1 MRKTKREAGI
11 KKWIVLGVIT
21 LMSLYPASARAATGN
36 ITIQLQG
43 DIDSSI
49 LYSKTATMVNG
60 LWELNEEYKECD
72 VDLNEI
78 KHAEELEEAARN
90 LLLYAQENHISVEES
105 EKKSGDNKIR
115 LENLEEGLYLITS
128 EETDAATMI
137 PTLVSVPNW
146 EGEEMSYEVA
156 VFPKF
161 VEKQTAPQT
170 GWDSKEGVWVVAIA
184 FSLGVVL
191 FAFCIRKRK
200 SA

>member
-1 MRKTKREAGI
+1 MRRAKREAEI
-11 KKWIVLGVIT
+11 KKWIILGVIT
-21 LMSLYPASARAATGN
+21 LMSLYSTSARAATGN
-36 ITIQLQG
+36 ITIQLQE

-78 KHAEELEEAARN
+78 EHAEELEEAARN
-90 LLLYAQENHISVEES
+90 LLLYAQENQISMEES

-115 LENLEEGLYLITS
+115 LKDLEEGLYLLAS
-128 EETDAATMI
+128 QETDTATMI
-137 PTLVSVPNW
+137 PALVSVPNW
-146 EGEEMSYEVA
+146 TGEEMSYDVA

-170 GWDSKEGVWVVAIA
+170 GWDSKEGVWMAAMA
-184 FSLGVVL
+184 FSFGGIL

>member
-11 KKWIVLGVIT
+11 KKWIALGVIT
-21 LMSLYPASARAATGN
+21 LMSLYPAGARAATGN

-72 VDLNEI
+72 VDLNGIE
-78 KHAEELEEAARN
+78 HAEELEEAARN
-90 LLLYAQENHISVEES
+90 LLLYAQENHINIEGS

-115 LENLEEGLYLITS
+115 LEDLEEGLYLLAS
-128 EETDAATMI
+128 EETDTAEMI

-146 EGEEMSYEVA
+146 TGEEMSYDVA

-170 GWDSKEGVWVVAIA
+170 GWDSKEGVWVAAMA
-184 FSLGVVL
+184 FSFGSIL
-191 FAFCIRKRK
+191 FAFCVRKRK